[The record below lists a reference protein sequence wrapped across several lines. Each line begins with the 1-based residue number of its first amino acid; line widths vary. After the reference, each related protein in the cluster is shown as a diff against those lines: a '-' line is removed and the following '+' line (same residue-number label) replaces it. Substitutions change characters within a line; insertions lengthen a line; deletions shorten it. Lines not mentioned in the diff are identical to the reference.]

1 MRIVLGITDISSF
14 GQCIL
19 LGNFWK
25 PQEKYNSEQL
35 HRMFYNKGVLRNFS
49 KLTKGTFNEIFFI
62 MFQAWACNFDKK
74 GLLSHYYVRFF
85 YTQRWYQ
92 IHMQSKKGLC
102 VALHNLV
109 PFVRFKK
116 REKHPWRSVTFSKAC
131 NFAKRDTPLWV
142 FFTFFKLCNWC
153 QIAQHNTYI
162 KNWISIPF
170 YIFCLRKFRKLQP
183 SWTQRNALKDVS
195 PAKERW
201 LIFRFIKFQQ
211 RLTIVLPS
219 LALT

>member
-74 GLLSHYYVRFF
+74 GLLSHYYMRFF
-85 YTQRWYQ
+85 CTQRWYQ

-109 PFVRFKK
+109 PFVQFKK
-116 REKHPWRSVTFSKAC
+116 REKQPWRSVTFSKAAGWKPATLLEITLFHEC
-131 NFAKRDTPLWV
+131 FLSFLNCTNSTKSSNATHLMTTVKV
-142 FFTFFKLCNWC
+142 N
-153 QIAQHNTYI
+153 Y
-162 KNWISIPF
+162 
-170 YIFCLRKFRKLQP
+170 RKRKLFDIIP
-183 SWTQRNALKDVS
+183 LLLGVKG
-195 PAKERW
+195 P
-201 LIFRFIKFQQ
+201 
-211 RLTIVLPS
+211 
-219 LALT
+219 